1 MTFTTSRSAL
11 QRLARGAVASLMAAA
26 VLAGC
31 GGGEQVEPFTPNRI
45 VSFGD
50 ENSVIGSTAGGKYT
64 VNYADATVG
73 IDCYKNPIWIQVL
86 AADYGKSFTSCPGT
100 LTGTAATSQT
110 LATAGAKVA
119 DLAGQISAF
128 QASGGFVTNDLVTIW
143 VGQNDI
149 LEQYALYTD
158 ASSKAAIEAV
168 LTARGT
174 ALGAQVNA
182 LTSTG
187 AKVLI
192 ALAPELS
199 LTPFALTEKA
209 AHTDTDRQLLLSDLK
224 KTFNTALRVSIINDG
239 RLIGL
244 LVPDQLTSY
253 ITNNPSDYDVNQ
265 IGLGACLASAQPPA
279 CTSLTLVSGATALNY
294 LWADSIHFSPQGH
307 QRLGDSAHD
316 RATGN
321 PF

>member
-11 QRLARGAVASLMAAA
+11 QRLAKGVAASLMAAA

-31 GGGEQVEPFTPNRI
+31 GGGDQVVPFEPNRVI
-45 VSFGD
+45 AFGD
-50 ENSVIGSTAGGKYT
+50 ENSVIGTTAGGKYT
-64 VNYADATVG
+64 INYADATVAV
-73 IDCYKNPIWIQVL
+73 DCFKNPIWIQVL
-86 AADYGKSFTSCPGT
+86 AADYGKSFTTCPGT
-100 LTGTAATSQT
+100 LAAANATSQT
-110 LATAGAKVA
+110 LAANGAKVA
-119 DLAGQISAF
+119 DLAAQISTF
-128 QASGGFVTNDLVTIW
+128 QASGSFVSNDLVTIW

-149 LEQYALYTD
+149 LEQYALYTG
-158 ASSKAAIEAV
+158 ATSKAALNTE

-174 ALGAQVNA
+174 ALGNQVNA
-182 LTSTG
+182 LTATG
-187 AKVLI
+187 AKVLV

-199 LTPFALTEKA
+199 LTPFALAEKA

-224 KTFNTALRVSIINDG
+224 KTFNTALRVTIINDG

-253 ITNNPSDYDVNQ
+253 ITNNPGDYDVSN
-265 IGLGACLASAQPPA
+265 ITVGACLDASQPPA
-279 CTSLTLVSGATALNY
+279 CTALTLVTGATSFNY
-294 LWADSIHFSPQGH
+294 LWADTIHYSPQGH

-316 RATGN
+316 RAKGN